1 MKNNYRSI
9 RFELL
14 KVLIGT
20 SIITMLI
27 VGTILSIIMFRQSFQ
42 QAKKDMNFYV
52 ESIQNQFG
60 NHLTFLEDAVIYI
73 RNNKEIDAFLQGVST
88 DKEEL
93 EMIFEKGVNLFASGN
108 MIAGSYP
115 VVRDIYIFT
124 KDMESIS
131 IHYYPISTLEHRETE
146 QRFRLIMHNY
156 MKDGFI
162 YYRYGTSLELYFPLY
177 DDAFQLKG
185 YCVAVLEEQAFHE
198 VFSQLEKYQNYAWG
212 ILNQGKFLL
221 GQSFIDNRPDITG
234 LESGWIYIKGRRY
247 YLKREYYGF
256 SLSTYILIPEDKLY
270 MHILPSFGLAWLLA
284 ISSWI
289 GLFFVIFFL
298 SKYLS
303 KPLQDIVDKLK
314 KVGEGDFSARLADYE
329 IEEFRDISVSFNE
342 MADRMDHLIK
352 EVYEAQL
359 LAKEARI
366 QYLQAQINPH
376 FMFNVLSMI
385 SIRLKLQ
392 KDTKVYPLVS
402 AFAGL
407 MQGKLFRKNEI
418 EIPLKEEMEIVSFYL
433 YLSEERF
440 KENLSYEIYW
450 EDESLKEC
458 YIPRLCIEP
467 IVENAMIHGLE
478 PKKEKG
484 KIRVYIATKEEKLY
498 IAVEDNGVGFE
509 PEEVEKHQSSPRVGI
524 MNIQRLI
531 YNLYGQEYGI
541 QIDSK
546 IDVGTKV
553 EIYLPLKWERTV

>member
-1 MKNNYRSI
+1 MKSKYRSI

-27 VGTILSIIMFRQSFQ
+27 IGTILSIIMFRQSFG
-42 QAKKDMNFYV
+42 QAKADMDFYV

-73 RNNKEIDAFLQGVST
+73 RNNQEIDAFLQGDSN
-88 DKEEL
+88 DIQEL
-93 EMIFEKGVNLFASGN
+93 EMILEKGVNLFASGN
-108 MIAGSYP
+108 IIGGSYP

-146 QRFRLIMHNY
+146 QRFRLIMNNY
-156 MKDGFI
+156 KREGFV
-162 YYRYGTSLELYFPLY
+162 YYRYGKNLELYFPLY
-177 DDAFQLKG
+177 DDAFLVKG
-185 YCVAVLEEQAFHE
+185 YCVAVLEEKSFYE
-198 VFSQLEKYQNYAWG
+198 IFSQLEKYQNYAWG
-212 ILNQGKFLL
+212 ILNQGKFLS
-221 GQSFIDNRPDITG
+221 GQSLIDNRPDITG
-234 LESGWIYIKGRRY
+234 LESGWIHVKGKTY
-247 YLKREYYGF
+247 YLHRAYYGF
-256 SLSTYILIPEDKLY
+256 SLSAYILIPGDKLY
-270 MHILPSFGLAWLLA
+270 MYIMPSFRLAWILA
-284 ISSWI
+284 ISSLI
-289 GLFFVIFFL
+289 GLFFVIFFI

-314 KVGEGDFSARLADYE
+314 RVGDGDFSARLDDYE
-329 IEEFRDISVSFNE
+329 IEEFRDISISFNE
-342 MADRMDHLIK
+342 MANRTEHLIK

-376 FMFNVLSMI
+376 FMFNILSMI

-392 KDTKVYPLVS
+392 KDTKVYPLVN

-418 EIPLKEEMEIVSFYL
+418 EIQLKDEMEITSFYL

-440 KENLSYEIYW
+440 KENLSYEILW
-450 EDESLKEC
+450 EDESLQEC

-484 KIRVYIATKEEKLY
+484 RIVVSIARKEEILY
-498 IAVEDNGVGFE
+498 IVVEDNGVGFE
-509 PEEVEKHQSSPRVGI
+509 PEAVEKHHSSPRVGI

-546 IDVGTKV
+546 INVGTRV
-553 EIYLPLKWERTV
+553 EIRLPLKFEKKL